1 MASYR
6 LNELKRRLLLL
17 RKGLLHSLNAAN
29 NKQQQRV
36 VFVAG
41 VQRSG
46 TNMMMDVLERS
57 FETDV
62 YHERDS
68 RAFDNYQMRD
78 VKVIQPL
85 VAQSKAPC
93 FIVKS
98 LCELQRLSR
107 LMDEFKIDESR
118 PAKMIWVNRHYFDVV
133 SSMLVS
139 FRNQANQV
147 KRIAADRHSD
157 GWLSGGLSDETYE
170 HIQMLVHP
178 DISDASAAALTWYFR
193 GILFFEQGFDTDPR
207 VQLVQYETLVTEP
220 QAEFARIFGFLGLEY
235 SQRVSSK
242 VFGSSVRR
250 RSPPEIDAPIL
261 ALCSSLATRFETVAE
276 GQRSQFRENNQ

>member
-1 MASYR
+1 MGSYR

-17 RKGLLHSLNAAN
+17 RKGLLHGFNAAN
-29 NKQQQRV
+29 HKRQQRV
-36 VFVAG
+36 AFVAG

-78 VKVIQPL
+78 VSVIRQL
-85 VAQSKAPC
+85 VEQSNAPC

-98 LCELQRLSR
+98 LCELQDLSR
-107 LMDEFKIDESR
+107 LMDEFEMAGAR
-118 PAKMIWVNRHYFDVV
+118 PAKTVWVNRHYFDVV

-147 KRIAADRHSD
+147 KRIAADRRSD
-157 GWLSGGLSDETYE
+157 GWLSAGLSDETYA
-170 HIQMLVHP
+170 HIQALVHA
-178 DISDASAAALTWYFR
+178 DISDASAAALIWYFR
-193 GILFFEQGFDTDPR
+193 GILFFEQGFDNDAR
-207 VQLVQYETLVTEP
+207 VQLVQYESLVTEP
-220 QAEFARIFGFLGLEY
+220 QSEFARVFDFLGLDY
-235 SQRVSSK
+235 SERVSSK

-261 ALCSSLATRFETVAE
+261 ELCNSLTARFETVAE
-276 GQRSQFRENNQ
+276 RQRLQFREASQ